1 MSRSAHHAPTAGAR
15 LLVIRGPQ
23 SALRLALPAFGSLTL
38 GRSPACDIHVPE
50 PGLPE
55 QAAEVFLD
63 FEVGVKLLSGTGE
76 RVPFDPAG
84 RGRPDPIAAGKTV
97 DLQPNDKLRIGPV
110 ELTFVPAIREVG
122 QHHVWSRAYLEAR
135 LQALLW
141 AEADVSVVRVQAR
154 GPALEALQGALRESV
169 GVGELVGELG
179 PDERAVLV
187 PGSEARARTLA
198 KEITR
203 ALLDQGA
210 ELRVGVVRGNP
221 DCDAAQVLE
230 QARLQMAAAAGT
242 SEVCAPQDPSM
253 EPVMRLVAQVART
266 SAPVLIL
273 GETGTG
279 KDVLAQLI
287 HEQSDRATAPLVR
300 VNCVDLPET
309 FLEEADSNFLARAAG
324 GTVLLDQVGG
334 LSSRAQLSLG
344 YLLEESRE
352 REHDVRFIATSNQDL
367 ARAVEAG
374 TFRKDLYFRLN
385 RVTLAVPPLRARR
398 RDIAPLAE
406 HFIAEVVRSAG
417 RGAVPKLSRAAAAQ
431 LEAYGWPGNLR
442 ELRNV
447 IERAVLTAPG
457 DVLGVEQLPAE
468 ISGDVPLPEP
478 SLADTNPGVPVP
490 SPAGG
495 KPANLRDE
503 MAALEKRRILEA
515 LEAYPTQTE
524 AAKALGIPLRTFLNR
539 LDALGIARARKPA
552 GG

>member
-1 MSRSAHHAPTAGAR
+1 MSRSAQHAPVAGAR

-23 SALRLALPAFGSLTL
+23 AALRLALPAFGSLTL
-38 GRSPACDIHVPE
+38 GRSPECDLHLQE
-50 PGLPE
+50 SDLPE
-55 QAAEVFLD
+55 HAAEVFLD
-63 FEVGVKLLSGTGE
+63 YEVGVKLLQGSGE
-76 RVPFDPAG
+76 YVPFDPAG
-84 RGRPDPIAAGKTV
+84 RSRPEPIAAGKTV
-97 DLQPNDKLRIGPV
+97 DLAPNDRVRIGSV

-122 QHHVWSRAYLEAR
+122 THHVWSRAYLETK
-135 LQALLW
+135 LQELLW
-141 AEADVSVVRVQAR
+141 AGTEVSVVRVRAR
-154 GPALEALQGALRESV
+154 GHALAALQAVLRNAV
-169 GVGELVGELG
+169 APGELVGEVG
-179 PDERAVLV
+179 PEQRAVMV
-187 PGSEARARTLA
+187 PGPEARARALA

-210 ELRVGVVRGNP
+210 ELRVGVARGQ
-221 DCDAAQVLE
+221 DGADAAQVLE
-230 QARLQMAAAAGT
+230 QASLHMEST
-242 SEVCAPQDPSM
+242 SGATSVCPPQDPAM

-279 KDVLAQLI
+279 KDVLAQQI

-300 VNCVDLPET
+300 VNCIDLPET
-309 FLEEADSNFLARAAG
+309 FLEDNLLARATG

-334 LSSRAQLSLG
+334 LSPRAQLSLG
-344 YLLEESRE
+344 YLLEESQE

-406 HFIAEVVRSAG
+406 HFVAEVVRSSG
-417 RGAVPKLSRAAAAQ
+417 RRTVPRLTRAAAAQ
-431 LEAYGWPGNLR
+431 LEAHAWPGNLR

-447 IERAVLTAPG
+447 IERAVLTAH
-457 DVLGVEQLPAE
+457 DDTLGVEQLPVE
-468 ISGDVPLPEP
+468 ISGDLPAPEMTAA
-478 SLADTNPGVPVP
+478 ADTNPGVPTSGARP
-490 SPAGG
+490 T
-495 KPANLRDE
+495 NLRDE

-515 LEAYPTQTE
+515 LETYPTQTE

-539 LDALGIARARKPA
+539 LDALGIARARKPM
-552 GG
+552 GS